1 MKKHLIPLLIF
12 TFSISSFAQIHL
24 PSFISDNMV
33 LQQNF
38 EAPIW
43 GWADPGT
50 HISISPSWDNTN
62 YQTSADYNGNW
73 FVKIATP
80 SAGGPYSI
88 IINKDTLVNVMI
100 GEVWVCSGQSNM
112 QWALNQSENADEE
125 VQNANYPEIRLFYA
139 ARDNARSPNKDVY
152 GQWDECKPKVASTFS
167 AVAYYFGRELFKKL
181 HVPIGLLHFSWGGS
195 TVQAWTNPEVLKTTP
210 EGKYYLEKFK
220 EKIKNTPPGELPRN
234 YRDPGAN
241 FYGLIKPLIPYGIR
255 GVIWYQGENN
265 VFEHQLYR
273 NSFET
278 MIKDWRDEW
287 GEGDFPF
294 YFVQLA
300 PYNYSQKL
308 VGAAL
313 RDAQRKSLDIP
324 NTGMVVTLDIGNP
337 DNIHP
342 KDKMDVGK
350 RLSLWALAKTYDE
363 KNIVYSGPIYKS
375 MKIVR
380 QTPNGEI
387 SKIRI
392 TFDHI
397 GSGLY
402 CRGEKLTC
410 FTIAGSDSIFYPAN
424 AVIDN
429 NTILVSSDE
438 VKNPVAV
445 RFAFENTD
453 EPNLFNKEGLPAS
466 TFRTDDWKIIT
477 PPKQ

>member
-1 MKKHLIPLLIF
+1 MRICLEVIKVVGTLCIVL
-12 TFSISSFAQIHL
+12 SITNYAQIKM

-33 LQQNF
+33 LQQKF

-50 HISISPSWDNTN
+50 HISITPSWGNTN
-62 YQTSADYNGNW
+62 YQTLADYNGDW
-73 FVKIATP
+73 LVKIKTP
-80 SAGGPYSI
+80 IAGGPYLI
-88 IINKDTLVNVMI
+88 IINKDTLTNVMI
-100 GEVWVCSGQSNM
+100 GEVWLCSGQSNM
-112 QWALNQSENADEE
+112 QRAMYKTDNAEE
-125 VQNANYPEIRLFYA
+125 EIHKANYPDIRLFYA
-139 ARDNARSPNKDVY
+139 ARDNARSSNKDVY
-152 GQWDECKPKVASTFS
+152 GQWDECTPKVDSTFS
-167 AVAYYFGRELFKKL
+167 AVAYYFGRALYKEL

-210 EGKYYLEKFK
+210 EGRFFLERFK

-241 FYGLIKPLIPYGIR
+241 YYGLIAPLIPYGIR

-273 NSFET
+273 NAFET
-278 MIKDWRDEW
+278 MIKDWRNEW

-294 YFVQLA
+294 YYVQLA
-300 PYNYSQKL
+300 PYNYSEKL

-313 RDAQRKSLDIP
+313 RDAQRKAMDVK

-337 DNIHP
+337 DDVHP
-342 KDKMDVGK
+342 KDKKDVGE
-350 RLSLWALAKTYDE
+350 RLSLWALAKTYGK

-375 MKIVR
+375 MKIEG
-380 QTPNGEI
+380 N
-387 SKIRI
+387 KIRI
-392 TFDHI
+392 SFNYI

-402 CRGEKLTC
+402 CKGDSLTC
-410 FTIAGSDSIFYPAN
+410 FTIAGSDSVFHPAN

-438 VKNPVAV
+438 VKNPIAV
-445 RFAFENTD
+445 RFAFKNAD
-453 EPNLFNKEGLPAS
+453 EPNLFNKEDLPAS
-466 TFRTDDWKIIT
+466 TFRTDNWDIIT
-477 PPKQ
+477 PPKK

>member
-1 MKKHLIPLLIF
+1 MKNKFVQINAQITLLMF
-12 TFSISSFAQIHL
+12 AFCISTFAQINL
-24 PSFISDNMV
+24 PSFISSNMV

-43 GWADPGT
+43 GWAKPGT
-50 HISISPSWDNTN
+50 HISVTPSWDNFN
-62 YQTSADYNGNW
+62 YQTLTDYNGDW
-73 FVKIATP
+73 FIKIKTP
-80 SAGGPYSI
+80 SAGGPYSLM
-88 IINKDTLVNVMI
+88 INKDTLTNVMI

-112 QWALNQSENADEE
+112 QRAMYKTDNAEE
-125 VQNANYPEIRLFYA
+125 EIHKANYPDIRLFYA

-152 GQWDECKPKVASTFS
+152 GQWDECTPKVDSTFS
-167 AVAYYFGRELFKKL
+167 AVAYYFGRELYNEL

-210 EGKYYLEKFK
+210 EGKFYLERFK

-241 FYGLIKPLIPYGIR
+241 YNGLIAPLIPYGIR

-294 YFVQLA
+294 YYVQLA
-300 PYNYSQKL
+300 PYNYSQKV

-313 RDAQRKSLDIP
+313 RDAQRRAMNIK
-324 NTGMVVTLDIGNP
+324 NVGMVVTLDIG
-337 DNIHP
+337 DTADIHP
-342 KDKMDVGK
+342 KDKLDVGK
-350 RLSLWALAKTYDE
+350 RLALWALAKTYG
-363 KNIVYSGPIYKS
+363 KNNIVYSGPIYKS
-375 MKIVR
+375 MKIDD
-380 QTPNGEI
+380 N
-387 SKIRI
+387 KIRI
-392 TFDHI
+392 SFDFV

-402 CRGEKLTC
+402 CKGDSLTC
-410 FTIAGSDSIFYPAN
+410 FTIAGRDSIFHPAK

-429 NTILVSSDE
+429 NTIIASSDK
-438 VKNPVAV
+438 VKNPTAV
-445 RFAFENTD
+445 RFAFKNTD
-453 EPNLFNKEGLPAS
+453 EPNFFNKEGLPAS
-466 TFRTDDWKIIT
+466 TFRTDNWNINT
-477 PPKQ
+477 PPKK